1 MNISSDCDYSFK
13 ILLLGDP
20 AVGKTC
26 FLLRFTDETFSET
39 HISTIGILCNNHIGI
54 DYKLKMVNID
64 EKVVKLQIWDTAG
77 QDRFRA
83 ITKNYYKGS
92 HAIFLM
98 YDVTSINSFNSI
110 KGYITQIKENLEDI
124 NIMLIGNKIDC
135 DKEDI
140 KVKTSDGKKFAT
152 ENNISFIE
160 TSSKQNINVQETF
173 LEMARKL
180 ISKGVGID
188 KRRVTLYSKAG
199 SEKKKSCCKK

>member
-1 MNISSDCDYSFK
+1 
-13 ILLLGDP
+13 
-20 AVGKTC
+20 
-26 FLLRFTDETFSET
+26 
-39 HISTIGILCNNHIGI
+39 
-54 DYKLKMVNID
+54 MVNID

-98 YDVTSINSFNSI
+98 YDVTNINSFNSI

-135 DKEDI
+135 DKEDV
-140 KVKTSDGKKFAT
+140 KVKTADGKKFAT

-180 ISKGVGID
+180 ISKGVGVD

-199 SEKKKSCCKK
+199 NEKKKSCCG